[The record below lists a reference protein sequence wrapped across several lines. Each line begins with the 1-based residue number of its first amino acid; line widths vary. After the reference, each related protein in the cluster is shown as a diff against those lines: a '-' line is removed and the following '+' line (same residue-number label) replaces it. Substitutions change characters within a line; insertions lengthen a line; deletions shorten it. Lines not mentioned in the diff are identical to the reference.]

1 MNQWDCLNQR
11 ADELERVLNAGKSAC
26 VNPIDPQKPTLY
38 EIQRQNT
45 DELRKLREQFDESQK
60 AQSKEN
66 KINRAIAI
74 ATLIATVISMTAAII
89 ALIL

>member
-1 MNQWDCLNQR
+1 MNQWESMNRR
-11 ADELERVLNAGKSAC
+11 ADELNRILNASK
-26 VNPIDPQKPTLY
+26 VNYSSPKVPQQPTLY